1 MTKLRKDN
9 YARATT
15 EFGEIFGKV
24 LSVSKDT
31 VVLATDGGAP
41 ALVRREDTNRITV
54 AEFKDGAGTT
64 AQTFDR
70 AGGTETFETFPGP
83 KPEGVVRPEVKA
95 TDLFAT
101 EVEDLT
107 EEAVELPELSK
118 EIEETAEKAPKV
130 DKKAVCA
137 AIFKDIFDGSKE
149 SAKEVKRL
157 FREAGCT
164 PHGANTYFYN
174 FKHGKWTV

>member
-9 YARATT
+9 YAMATT
-15 EFGEIFGKV
+15 EHGEVFGKV

-41 ALVRREDTNRITV
+41 ALVRRDMTTKISM
-54 AEFKDGAGTT
+54 ADYKKGAGVT

-70 AGGTETFETFPGP
+70 AGGAEAFETFPGP
-83 KPEGVVRPEVKA
+83 KPEGVVRPEVKS

-107 EEAVELPELSK
+107 EEPEVVS
-118 EIEETAEKAPKV
+118 EPETPTETAPKT

-137 AIFKDIFDGSKE
+137 AIFKEKFDGSKE
-149 SAKEVKRL
+149 AAKEVKRL

>member
-9 YARATT
+9 YAVAVTDH
-15 EFGEIFGKV
+15 GEVYGKV
-24 LSVSKDT
+24 LSVSKDA
-31 VVLATDGGAP
+31 VVLATDGGSA
-41 ALVRREDTNRITV
+41 ARVEREFTARISV
-54 AEFKDGAGTT
+54 DQYKAAAGET

-70 AGGTETFETFPGP
+70 AEKVTPP
-83 KPEGVVRPEVKA
+83 PVKA
-95 TDLFAT
+95 TDLFVE

-107 EEAVELPELSK
+107 EEAVELPDLSK

-137 AIFKDIFDGSKE
+137 AIFKEKFDGSKE
-149 SAKEVKRL
+149 AAKEVKRL